1 MFRIVLA
8 DGSIREMPKVADAA
22 VRSNSLICYD
32 EAGSVVAQFE
42 PRDVLAFGKD
52 GVLLELAKSGE
63 FAAEDQER
71 QTA

>member
-1 MFRIVLA
+1 
-8 DGSIREMPKVADAA
+8 MPEVADAT

-32 EAGSVVAQFE
+32 DTGAVVATFE

-52 GVLLELAKSGE
+52 GVILELSKTGE
-63 FAAEDQER
+63 LFAEGQER